1 MSKKFC
7 RHAIRGASLQQP
19 FFSPNKKAVLFLF
32 SEKTFLYSFFVQLR
46 NVPEL
51 LPKIFWQSSTSPH
64 LLLSDKKFRSAE
76 EEGEGEQQGS
86 DQLWLSSKKPF
97 LPVLSPPQ
105 PLPTLFISPP
115 PSYSQPIKPSEGP
128 IETPSRVG
136 LEVFKIFLFF
146 PGELI
151 IFCGRPRCGGGYF
164 YPRIYAAAFLSLFRP
179 FVANLGSRCVRDNLC
194 NRGRRGEERAFP
206 PPTCL
211 FLMKFYEA
219 AFCFPFS

>member
-1 MSKKFC
+1 MGIFAVAVVAADFC
-7 RHAIRGASLQQP
+7 R
-19 FFSPNKKAVLFLF
+19 VLFLCRKNSVDTRSEEQVCNSPSSPLIKKPFYF
-32 SEKTFLYSFFVQLR
+32 SSAKKTFLYSFFVQLR

-64 LLLSDKKFRSAE
+64 LLLSDKKIRSAE

-97 LPVLSPPQ
+97 LPVLFPPQ

-136 LEVFKIFLFF
+136 LEVFKIFPFF

-151 IFCGRPRCGGGYF
+151 IFCGRPRCGG
-164 YPRIYAAAFLSLFRP
+164 RILLP
-179 FVANLGSRCVRDNLC
+179 ENL
-194 NRGRRGEERAFP
+194 RGGFSFSFP
-206 PPTCL
+206 PLWPIW
-211 FLMKFYEA
+211 EVGV
-219 AFCFPFS
+219 